1 MPSRDDAAYDP
12 LYKLRPLIDHCQQNF
27 RDQYIPGC
35 DMSVDEGM
43 IKYKGRLYFRQYM
56 PKKPIKY
63 GIKVWMAAD
72 SRTGY
77 VCNYDIYLGKSLN
90 DAKVEDGLA
99 TSVVLKLSP
108 FRSATGTSF
117 STIFSLL

>member
-1 MPSRDDAAYDP
+1 
-12 LYKLRPLIDHCQQNF
+12 
-27 RDQYIPGC
+27 
-35 DMSVDEGM
+35 MSVDEGM

>member
-1 MPSRDDAAYDP
+1 
-12 LYKLRPLIDHCQQNF
+12 
-27 RDQYIPGC
+27 
-35 DMSVDEGM
+35 MSVDEGM

-77 VCNYDIYLGKSLN
+77 VCNYDIFN
-90 DAKVEDGLA
+90 
-99 TSVVLKLSP
+99 
-108 FRSATGTSF
+108 
-117 STIFSLL
+117 SLLEHKSGNPFGLPCKHVETAS